1 MATEPFFQIQKSFC
15 HGFTSVTK
23 SFTVRST
30 VLEGQNMLHATTIC
44 AVAKGPT
51 IGPLATRR
59 NGGWLLYF
67 ERFFPPKPV
76 FIGGL
81 HPQARNHR
89 ATPQG
94 ACFHRSH
101 CRPEQSSDHLPSG
114 MLMRCTCTVPWTTS
128 STSKTF
134 CDQTKR
140 STSNECARFEFH
152 IMHLATTRNVQRD
165 WLSTDTSPIA
175 PFPKQHLRHRPYLG
189 VSGAGREAARRTC

>member
-23 SFTVRST
+23 SLWAPVCWKVRTCCMPSQPAPSPKVLQLAHWLPEETVAGCCILN
-30 VLEGQNMLHATTIC
+30 V
-44 AVAKGPT
+44 
-51 IGPLATRR
+51 
-59 NGGWLLYF
+59 
-67 ERFFPPKPV
+67 FFPPKPV

-94 ACFHRSH
+94 ACFHGSH
-101 CRPEQSSDHLPSG
+101 CRPEQSSNHLPSG

-140 STSNECARFEFH
+140 STSKE
-152 IMHLATTRNVQRD
+152 LAIRVSHHAPWYHEERPKG
-165 WLSTDTSPIA
+165 LALYRHSPIA
-175 PFPKQHLRHRPYLG
+175 PFPKQHLRHSPYLG